1 MIRQSGLEK
10 TSHFRALINITTPTY
25 SVLPRPLFL
34 NPSPSPLKPPPSL
47 RAHPMSPPTIHLR
60 AETKPHEER
69 SALTPTTTSA
79 LLAAGF
85 KVNVE
90 RSTQSIFRDEEYSA
104 IGADLVPSGSW
115 SSVPEDHII
124 LGLKELPEE
133 DFPLKHT
140 HVQFAHW

>member
-1 MIRQSGLEK
+1 MS
-10 TSHFRALINITTPTY
+10 
-25 SVLPRPLFL
+25 
-34 NPSPSPLKPPPSL
+34 SL
-47 RAHPMSPPTIHLR
+47 TIHLR

-69 SALTPTTTSA
+69 SALTPTTTFA

-90 RSTQSIFRDEEYSA
+90 RSTQSIFRDEEYFA
-104 IGADLVPSGSW
+104 IGANLVPSGSW
-115 SSVPEDHII
+115 PSVPEDHII

-140 HVQFAHW
+140 HVQFAHWWVNALPMC

>member
-1 MIRQSGLEK
+1 MS
-10 TSHFRALINITTPTY
+10 
-25 SVLPRPLFL
+25 
-34 NPSPSPLKPPPSL
+34 SL
-47 RAHPMSPPTIHLR
+47 TIHLR

-69 SALTPTTTSA
+69 AALTPTTTFA

-104 IGADLVPSGSW
+104 IGANLVPSGSW
-115 SSVPEDHII
+115 PSAPEDHII

-140 HVQFAHW
+140 HVQFAHWWVNPLPMC